1 MKRAKLPQTTVARLP
16 IYLRS
21 LVLLAGRGVQ
31 IVSSEEL
38 AQLAGTNAAQ
48 LRKDLSYLGDFGTR
62 GVGYDVDQLINE
74 VSKWLGLLRDRT
86 AVIVGMGRLGG
97 ALVRYPGFSQK
108 GFRVVAVFD
117 QDPIKVGRMVNG
129 RVVRH
134 ITELKTVVAQT
145 GGADIG
151 IIATPASSA
160 QSVADQM
167 VESGIHAIL
176 NFAPV
181 TIEVPENVIVR
192 QVDLSVELQ
201 ILSYYLQ
208 KAERSGVLA

>member
-21 LVLLAGRGVQ
+21 LVSLAGRGVQ

-48 LRKDLSYLGDFGTR
+48 LRKDLSYLGEFGTR

-97 ALVRYPGFSQK
+97 ALVGYPGFSQK

-129 RVVRH
+129 LVVRH

-151 IIATPASSA
+151 IIATPASAA

>member
-48 LRKDLSYLGDFGTR
+48 LRKDLSYLGEFGTR

-97 ALVRYPGFSQK
+97 ALVGYPGFSQK

-129 RVVRH
+129 LVVRH